1 MLIIGVQRVKPID
14 HVVFFLV
21 RGGIAQR
28 KERLELFETF
38 LGLLALHA
46 LRLVDD
52 QDWICLCND
61 VNGLAAAKGIE
72 LFINNALIL
81 AGIERLHVDDHD
93 IDRAV
98 GRKAVNFCQPIGI
111 VDKKADFLIIFAR
124 KMLLRGLERF
134 IDAFADGDG
143 RHDDDK
149 LAPAVALVQLIHRFD
164 IGIGLARS
172 GFHLDGKIDAR
183 PGQLIRGF
191 QAAPALHRAQ
201 VVQQLSVRQLRHKRL
216 ITEAD
221 LGIIGAY
228 LHARQIAKIAAV
240 GHRAVRLTAEHVADG
255 IGGFRLKRLVLELQ
269 LHQITFTFVSGERF
283 LKISVTLIL
292 LSSAANE
299 LSRNTARSGC
309 CFAI

>member
-1 MLIIGVQRVKPID
+1 M
-14 HVVFFLV
+14 
-21 RGGIAQR
+21 
-28 KERLELFETF
+28 
-38 LGLLALHA
+38 
-46 LRLVDD
+46 VDR
-52 QDWICLCND
+52 
-61 VNGLAAAKGIE
+61 E
-72 LFINNALIL
+72 
-81 AGIERLHVDDHD
+81 
-93 IDRAV
+93 
-98 GRKAVNFCQPIGI
+98 
-111 VDKKADFLIIFAR
+111 ADCLIIFAR

-134 IDAFADGDG
+134 IDALADGDG
-143 RHDDDK
+143 RHNDDE

-164 IGIGLARS
+164 VGIGLARA
-172 GFHLDGKIDAR
+172 GLHFDREIDAR
-183 PGQLIRGF
+183 PGQLVRGF
-191 QAAPALHRAQ
+191 QTVPALHRAQ
-201 VVQQLSVRQLRHKRL
+201 IVQQLPVCQLRHERL
-216 ITEAD
+216 IAEAD

-228 LHARQIAKIAAV
+228 LYACQIAKIAAV